1 MSVLVPLKKKTQQYF
16 WVVNFEAESDKIL
29 PILVY
34 QQTFLS
40 FRKFQTEVSKIS
52 LILVKHQKLLF
63 LDVYQLKTKLTAH
76 LKKNIQN
83 N

>member
-1 MSVLVPLKKKTQQYF
+1 M
-16 WVVNFEAESDKIL
+16 NFEAESDKIL

-34 QQTFLS
+34 QQTLLS
-40 FRKFQTEVSKIS
+40 FRKFQTEVSKVS